1 MTTLRFTVTDQD
13 TAIALGSGDVPG
25 LATPRLLAWMER
37 ASVVA
42 ASASLDRAATT
53 VGVEVW
59 MRHRR
64 ASPVGAMVDVDVTEV
79 VETDRGL
86 SFSVVVREAAS
97 SAPELGEAGSTEAG
111 STGPGREVAEGR
123 IVRAVVD
130 REGFLGRL

>member
-13 TAIALGSGDVPG
+13 TAIALGSGDVPV
-25 LATPRLLAWMER
+25 LATPRVLAWMER
-37 ASVVA
+37 ATVVA
-42 ASASLDRAATT
+42 AASSLDQAATT

-64 ASPVGAMVDVDVTEV
+64 ASPVGAVVDVEVTEV

-97 SAPELGEAGSTEAG
+97 SAPASEAPASA
-111 STGPGREVAEGR
+111 GPGREVAEGR

-130 REGFLGRL
+130 REGFLRRL